1 MIDTLQEI
9 WGAIMRNK
17 MRTAATG
24 IAVASG
30 IFLLIVLLGAS
41 NGIIHTLEQNSEGLS
56 LDAVHIYP
64 GFTSKPF
71 NGIKEGRRIELDN
84 RDIDMPKRRFK
95 ENVDEVT
102 ATVEQ
107 GGLTAS
113 VGKQHLS
120 VTLTGVYPQQKEID
134 GSKLARGRFINDL
147 DLLQNRKV
155 VVIDNNQEEHLF
167 GPNVNGIGKIININ
181 NSAFTVVG
189 IRKRDFAFSSSN
201 MLAPFTTM
209 KIIYS
214 KGNNIGE
221 LTLKSKGLD
230 TEQKNEDFE
239 KNYRR
244 AMGEIHQFDAEDES
258 AIWMWNS
265 AENNSAMNTAKST
278 LHTAF
283 WILGLLTLLS
293 GVVGVS
299 NIMLISVKE
308 RTHEFGIRKA
318 LGARPRSIVSM
329 VIFESIIITTFFGY
343 IGMLFG
349 VGFCEWMDSSV
360 GGYTMDMGVFQQK
373 LFVNPTVDLSICIEA
388 TVVMIISGML
398 AGFFPA
404 QRAAKVKPI
413 EALHG

>member
-64 GFTSKPF
+64 GYTSKPF
-71 NGIKEGRRIELDN
+71 HGIKEGRRIELDD
-84 RDIDMPKRRFK
+84 RDINMPKKRFK
-95 ENVDEVT
+95 ENVNEVT

-107 GGLTAS
+107 SGLTAS
-113 VGKQHLS
+113 VGKQHLN

-134 GSKLARGRFINDL
+134 GTKLARGRFINDL
-147 DLLQNRKV
+147 DLQQNRKV

-189 IRKRDFAFSSSN
+189 IRQRDFAFSSSN
-201 MLAPFTTM
+201 FIAPFTTV

-221 LTLKSKGLD
+221 LTLKSTGLD
-230 TEQKNEDFE
+230 TEKKNEKFE
-239 KNYRR
+239 GDYRK
-244 AMGEIHQFDAEDES
+244 AMSELHQFDPKDES

-318 LGARPRSIVSM
+318 LGARPLSIISM
-329 VIFESIIITTFFGY
+329 VIFESIIITTIFGY

-360 GGYTMDMGVFQQK
+360 GGYTMDIGVFQQK
-373 LFVNPTVDLSICIEA
+373 LFMDPTVDLGTCIEA
-388 TVVMIISGML
+388 TIVMIVSGAL

>member
-1 MIDTLQEI
+1 
-9 WGAIMRNK
+9 
-17 MRTAATG
+17 
-24 IAVASG
+24 
-30 IFLLIVLLGAS
+30 
-41 NGIIHTLEQNSEGLS
+41 
-56 LDAVHIYP
+56 
-64 GFTSKPF
+64 
-71 NGIKEGRRIELDN
+71 
-84 RDIDMPKRRFK
+84 
-95 ENVDEVT
+95 
-102 ATVEQ
+102 
-107 GGLTAS
+107 
-113 VGKQHLS
+113 
-120 VTLTGVYPQQKEID
+120 
-134 GSKLARGRFINDL
+134 L
-147 DLLQNRKV
+147 DLQQNRKV

-167 GPNVNGIGKIININ
+167 GPNVNGIGKTININ

-189 IRKRDFAFSSSN
+189 VRQRDFAFSSSN
-201 MLAPFTTM
+201 FIAPFTTV

-221 LTLKSKGLD
+221 LTLKSQGLD
-230 TEQKNEDFE
+230 TEKKNDKFEED
-239 KNYRR
+239 YRKT
-244 AMGEIHQFDAEDES
+244 MGEMHQFDSKDES

-318 LGARPRSIVSM
+318 LGARPLSIISM
-329 VIFESIIITTFFGY
+329 VIFESIIITTIFGY

-349 VGFCEWMDSSV
+349 IGFCEWMDSSV
-360 GGYTMDMGVFQQK
+360 GGYTMDIGVFQQK
-373 LFVNPTVDLSICIEA
+373 LFMDPTVDLGTCIEA
-388 TVVMIISGML
+388 TIVMIVSGAL